1 MIFSGLDI
9 IDEYIMLAKLP
20 PKVKNVTADI
30 SKLVCF
36 TGAICK
42 DMRLMFM
49 LMGLQ
54 TEGNE
59 IVSADITVWSEE
71 RYLPLSGITRA
82 NNLS

>member
-42 DMRLMFM
+42 DMRLM

>member
-1 MIFSGLDI
+1 
-9 IDEYIMLAKLP
+9 MLAKLP
-20 PKVKNVTADI
+20 PKIKDMTADI
-30 SKLVCF
+30 LIFVSF